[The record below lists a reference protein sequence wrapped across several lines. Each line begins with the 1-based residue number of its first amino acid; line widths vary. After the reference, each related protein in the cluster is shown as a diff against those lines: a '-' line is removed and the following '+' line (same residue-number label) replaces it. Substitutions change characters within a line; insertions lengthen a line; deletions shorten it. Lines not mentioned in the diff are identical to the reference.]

1 MNASLLWILL
11 ASAALAVLSLK
22 RVPEGHAYTV
32 HRFGAY
38 RRTLGAGLHWI
49 LPLVD
54 RIAHRVSLNGRSL
67 TLAPR
72 LVAELAPQAPPL
84 QGRIYFQVLDAARAD
99 PEADHLDDVVLETFT
114 RALRER
120 PALLEQPAAEVNA
133 QLKPLLNAE
142 LKLHGVAVIRCQL
155 DRQPPRATDPNIRVR

>member
-1 MNASLLWILL
+1 MNAPLIWILL
-11 ASAALAVLSLK
+11 ASSALAVLSLK
-22 RVPEGHAYTV
+22 RVPHGHAYTV

-84 QGRIYFQVLDAARAD
+84 QGRLYFQVLDAARAD